1 MLFFNGNNKMTL
13 KYKYSGSKFDTSY
26 KPIVTVSRV
35 SSIMFF
41 EMSSYSGQF
50 LNSNKTYRVIAKG
63 RVITTTGIA
72 NNKSYTVN
80 FNL

>member
-1 MLFFNGNNKMTL
+1 
-13 KYKYSGSKFDTSY
+13 
-26 KPIVTVSRV
+26 
-35 SSIMFF
+35 
-41 EMSSYSGQF
+41 MSSYYGQF

>member
-1 MLFFNGNNKMTL
+1 MTL
-13 KYKYSGSKFDTSY
+13 NYKYSGSTFDTSY
-26 KPIVTVSRV
+26 KPTATVSKIN
-35 SSIMFF
+35 SIMFF
-41 EMSSYSGQF
+41 EMSSYSGKF
-50 LNSNKTYRVIAKG
+50 MNSNKTYSVLAKG